1 MIILCVHD
9 SAASKV
15 DEATE
20 TDAPLLQQTDDNK
33 KTEMISPEPTASCER
48 NQ

>member
-1 MIILCVHD
+1 MIILCDHD

-15 DEATE
+15 EKATQ
-20 TDAPLLQQTDDNK
+20 TDAPLQQTDNNK
-33 KTEMISPEPTASCER
+33 KTEMISPEPTASSER